1 MKTQAHYAL
10 KIIMAAVCFFLGAA
24 WPALSGQELKSNPNL
39 DEAVRAF
46 LQNQRGRWHDMNVGA
61 ADGQVLYDLIIKHR
75 YTQALEIGTS
85 TGHSG
90 IWMAWALSKT
100 GGTLITI
107 EIDEDRYLQAVEN
120 FKRAGLAA
128 YVDARLADAHEL
140 ASSLPGPF
148 DFVFVDADKDWYAN
162 YLKLLWPK
170 LKAEG
175 RFAAHNV
182 LGHMS
187 GIREFLNSAR
197 NLPDAETVIDPS
209 SGSGMSITSKRAA
222 K

>member
-1 MKTQAHYAL
+1 MKTRMHFTL
-10 KIIMAAVCFFLGAA
+10 TVIIAAACFSLGAA
-24 WPALSGQELKSNPNL
+24 WPALPGQDLKSNPNL
-39 DEAVRAF
+39 DKTVQSF
-46 LQNQRGRWHDMNVGA
+46 LQNQRGRWRDMNVSET
-61 ADGQVLYDLIIKHR
+61 DGRVLYNLILEHR
-75 YTQALEIGTS
+75 YSQALEIGTS

-128 YVDARLADAHEL
+128 YADARLADAHEL

-148 DFVFVDADKDWYAN
+148 EFVFVDADKDWYAN

-175 RFAAHNV
+175 RFTAHNV

-197 NLPDAETVIDPS
+197 NLPDAETVIDQS
-209 SGSGMSITSKRAA
+209 SGSGMSITYKRAA